1 MVAPKPYGLHIKNGE
16 PSQRDLDFI
25 AATVHRFSSYKANAQ
40 LHALKKVYTL
50 PDGGVA
56 IISDAADIFKVIVD
70 KHEVQQPHL
79 ETNGFAK
86 DYIPMFYS
94 GVITRARLRGD
105 ELVTVKLTE
114 QCRHRLK
121 NATGNEVPKDV
132 ALDRLSID
140 QNQKFPEFVSPGSI
154 LSSIRITQY
163 AGQNHAW
170 YSGAMAQVMQLV
182 GGYGKQNIN
191 ALPDTP
197 IERAQILLPEKVR
210 ESIWEKYQNVRLP
223 GYEGV
228 PPSSGQF
235 QYDYKWRKTHAVS
248 FDSVGKPWL
257 VEVSDAVWVMPL
269 PIVPMT
275 ADPKFREY
283 VEEELRD
290 QELVKILE
298 TFGAM
303 PSGEGFP
310 SDRQDFNSWVR
321 AGVIIKVCEVADFR
335 SQIPMFD
342 ACGWSFNMRGVSAY
356 NTGYRYDETT
366 GLIYCSTYKL
376 SLSLGASDHYYG
388 TEAKNIRSSNL
399 NSEDQD
405 RLASYMAQLFAQ
417 LSIMAD
423 GARKNALAY
432 KLRHIEPGEI
442 IERAGSSNFEAEID
456 YWDNYESKPI
466 AVHGGNLSKV
476 YGGYLYHPS
485 AKKSQ
490 PQIKFP
496 NIQMG
501 YCESFDF
508 TPLTKD
514 WLVACDTI
522 MYAYFDE
529 DTLKVVKY
537 FYEPATWFGEIDT
550 DFEECMMVGK
560 WYKNTTTGELTIQGN
575 FYTSD
580 IDDRAEVAPQIS
592 EQTIEGRDAGYDSK
606 PFFSFDDFFWRPGT
620 LWRNRYYTHLSKE
633 TITKGTKKNIGV
645 LIPFFNRFTVLH
657 AFEETYT
664 SQTYRESY
672 QLNSV
677 QDPYS
682 YRYWTND
689 WIWAWN
695 GGLSVQKGSPY
706 PQNGN
711 PVWVEI
717 ENYNPTPCSDFADNG
732 PWIPGLPADYT
743 WLIHP
748 ERSKWQHSGG
758 GGKPSINEYSKTEDR
773 PGKNDG
779 GHLKWVT
786 GNWVKRIRNV
796 RPDGHYFWPSPDEFG
811 FTMYRSSSKVSFGN
825 TEYVNISEVNNMN
838 VRFNFGGCSLVNSK
852 ADYHFIGVINE

>member
-1 MVAPKPYGLHIKNGE
+1 MVAPKPYGLHVKNGE
-16 PSQRDLDFI
+16 PTQRDLDFI
-25 AATVHRFSSYKANAQ
+25 ASVVHRFSSYKANAQ

-70 KHEVQQPHL
+70 KHEFQQPHL
-79 ETNGFAK
+79 ESNGFAK

-94 GVITRARLRGD
+94 GVITRARLNGD
-105 ELVTVKLTE
+105 ELVAVKLTE
-114 QCRHRLK
+114 QCRRRLK

-132 ALDRLSID
+132 VLDRLTVD
-140 QNQKFPEFVSPGSI
+140 QNQEFPEFISSGSI

-275 ADPKFREY
+275 ADSKFREY
-283 VEEELRD
+283 VEEELQD
-290 QELVKILE
+290 QELIKILE

-342 ACGWSFNMRGVSAY
+342 ECGWSFNMRGISAY

-376 SLSLGASDHYYG
+376 SLSLGASAHYYG
-388 TEAKNIRSSNL
+388 TEARDIRNSNL
-399 NSEDQD
+399 SSEDQD
-405 RLASYMAQLFAQ
+405 RLAAYMAQLFAQ
-417 LSIMAD
+417 LSVMAD
-423 GARKNALAY
+423 GARKNAIAY
-432 KLRHIEPGEI
+432 KLRHIKPGEI
-442 IERAGSSNFEAEID
+442 LERAGSANVEVEID
-456 YWDNYESKPI
+456 YWDNYQAKPI
-466 AVHGGNLSKV
+466 AIHTGNVSKV
-476 YGGYLYHPS
+476 YGGYLYHPNQKQ
-485 AKKSQ
+485 AQ

-496 NIQMG
+496 NYQMG

-508 TPLTKD
+508 TPLEKG
-514 WLVACDTI
+514 WMVACDTI
-522 MYAYFDE
+522 MYAYYDR
-529 DTLKVVKY
+529 DSLKVVKY
-537 FYEPATWFGEIDT
+537 FYEGQSYAKEIDT
-550 DFEECMMVGK
+550 DYEQVMTVGK
-560 WYKNTTTGELTIQGN
+560 WYWNETEGLTSLVGN
-575 FYTSD
+575 FYTTD
-580 IDDRAEVAPQIS
+580 IDERDEVSPQLT
-592 EQTIEGRDAGYDSK
+592 ETTVEGRDAGFDSK
-606 PFFSFDDFFWRPGT
+606 PFFSFDNFFWRPGS
-620 LWRNRYYTHLSKE
+620 LWRNRYFTHL
-633 TITKGTKKNIGV
+633 TKTTVTYGSSLGVAV
-645 LIPFFNRFTVLH
+645 LIPGFNRFTVLH
-657 AFEETYT
+657 AKEQGYQRKKY
-664 SQTYRESY
+664 SES
-672 QLNSV
+672 LALKHV
-677 QDPYS
+677 RDPYS
-682 YRYWTND
+682 YRYWTNHP
-689 WIWAWN
+689 IWAWI
-695 GGLSVQKGSPY
+695 GGLEKATGNPY
-706 PQNGN
+706 PTKGN

-717 ENYNPTPCSDFADNG
+717 ENYEPSELNNFADQG
-732 PWIPGLPADYT
+732 PWIPALPADYG

-748 ERSKWQHSGG
+748 DANEWLHSGG
-758 GGKPSINEYSKTEDR
+758 GGPPKVNTYSDSREE
-773 PGKNDG
+773 PASSG
-779 GHLKWVT
+779 GNLKWVVWD
-786 GNWVKRIRNV
+786 NVRQLKNV
-796 RPDGHYFWPSPDEFG
+796 RPDPMYFVMSPDEYG
-811 FTMYRSSSKVSFGN
+811 FTIYRSSSRVSFGDA
-825 TEYVNISEVNNMN
+825 EYVNISESNEMGM
-838 VRFNFGGCSLVNSK
+838 RAALGTCSLVDSK
-852 ADYHFIGVINE
+852 SDYHFIGVINE